1 MMTCFVVR
9 SHYCAKVIR
18 SAPNSKWLQVT
29 LVKSVLLQLSSFLSD
44 FLQGRLRG
52 KIGLFPWNYV
62 AATTEQALP
71 GDMLTQAEVERLEA
85 QLQMQSQQPK

>member
-1 MMTCFVVR
+1 L
-9 SHYCAKVIR
+9 S
-18 SAPNSKWLQVT
+18 
-29 LVKSVLLQLSSFLSD
+29 LQLFSFLSD

-71 GDMLTQAEVERLEA
+71 GDMLTEAEALRLKT
-85 QLQMQSQQPK
+85 QLQMLSQQPK